1 MKVYIICQKKPSKIV
16 DVYSD
21 IRAVREVLSKN
32 PDNLY
37 SIEKELLENATSFK
51 SMTEINEKT
60 YEPKHF
66 NSVMPFGKYKG
77 QLVGDIIRDDPNY
90 LLWCIDNLSFEIDE
104 ECQELLE
111 FSKEKGKK

>member
-77 QLVGDIIRDDPNY
+77 QLVGDIIRDDPSY
-90 LLWCIDNLSFEIDE
+90 LLWCIGNLSFEIDE

>member
-1 MKVYIICQKKPSKIV
+1 MKVYIVCQKKPSKIV

-21 IRAVREVLSKN
+21 MRAVREVIAKDPN
-32 PDNLY
+32 NLY
-37 SIEKELLENATSFK
+37 SIEKELLEKVTSFK
-51 SMTEINEKT
+51 SMTEINEKS

-66 NSVMPFGKYKG
+66 NSTMSFGKYKD

-90 LLWCIDNLSFEIDE
+90 LLWCVDNLSFEIDE

-111 FSKEKGKK
+111 FSKEKTNK